1 MFEPE
6 ECSASVYLPILCLA
20 FKMKHNLSS
29 SCFDD
34 ALKLI
39 QTATK
44 CSIEEIKSAAK
55 CESQFNHLKHD
66 LRKIFI
72 CMDKKCDAILSS
84 IGADGLPTKNQ
95 PCGHPHDI

>member
-20 FKMKHNLSS
+20 FKIKHNLSS

-39 QTATK
+39 QTVTK
-44 CSIEEIKSAAK
+44 CSIELSPTKSA
-55 CESQFNHLKHD
+55 
-66 LRKIFI
+66 
-72 CMDKKCDAILSS
+72 LSS
-84 IGADGLPTKNQ
+84 KNHSGACTTR
-95 PCGHPHDI
+95 